1 MKKKL
6 VTTNNALNDIIGW
19 LTEDYIICL
28 FTDKDYVFHFSKQTL
43 DKIENEAII
52 YLNLNRDPTLLC
64 EGEWSDY
71 LIDAG
76 FPIYKSI
83 NILPVN
89 EDKIYNMKL

>member
-6 VTTNNALNDIIGW
+6 VTTNNALRDIIGW
-19 LTEDYIICL
+19 LTDNYIICL
-28 FTDKDYVFHFSKQTL
+28 FTDKNCVFHFSKETL
-43 DKIENEAII
+43 DKIENECII
-52 YLNLNRDPTLLC
+52 YLNLNKDPTLLC

-76 FPIYKSI
+76 FPKYKST